1 MSRTDTA
8 VVFAGQGKLSP
19 AGFACSAEVRPYLDE
34 VYSQID
40 EVSLERIGI
49 AVSDVVA
56 SASSGGAFDSS
67 SLNSGTLELAIFG
80 ASVAAYRFLLDDAGA
95 PAVLLGHG
103 FSELT
108 ALVCAGSLSVTHGA
122 QIVCERS
129 SLLKAMDRSIGYM
142 GVLHADSFHAR
153 KIISRLHSDYICAAA
168 ENSPVETVIS
178 GRKGEMNE
186 AVRLAEK
193 HGFRFSRLVSPYALH
208 CRALMQDASHA
219 LASAVGNIP
228 SRTPQVPVFSS
239 WLGRYYRH
247 DDAVPSLLA
256 SYLARPFRFADAVW
270 QLCRNGVET
279 YVECGVLRGVSRHV
293 ENTISRRTAPVII
306 HADLMTQSLSELEQ
320 CIPID
325 AGAAH
330 ASPFGLRVAS
340 VH

>member
-8 VVFAGQGKLSP
+8 VMFAGQGKLSP
-19 AGFACSAEVRPYLDE
+19 AGFACSAEVKPYLDK

-40 EVSLERIGI
+40 EVSLGRMGI
-49 AVSDVVA
+49 AVSDVVGTA
-56 SASSGGAFDSS
+56 NSGGEFDSS

-80 ASVAAYRFLLDDAGA
+80 ASVAAYRFLLDNAGT
-95 PAVLLGHG
+95 PSVLLGHG
-103 FSELT
+103 FGELT
-108 ALVCAGSLSVTHGA
+108 ALVCAGSLSVAHGA

-129 SLLKAMDRSIGYM
+129 NLLKTMDRNTGYM
-142 GVLHADSFHAR
+142 GVLHTDNFHAR
-153 KIISRLHSDYICAAA
+153 KIISRLHSDYICVAA

-178 GRKGEMNE
+178 GRKSEMNE
-186 AVRLAEK
+186 AARLAEK
-193 HGFRFSRLVSPYALH
+193 HGFRFSKLVSPYALH

-219 LASAVGNIP
+219 LASAIGNIP
-228 SRTPQVPVFSS
+228 SRPAQVPVFSS
-239 WLGRYYRH
+239 WLGRYYRN
-247 DDAVPSLLA
+247 DDGVAALLA

-270 QLCRNGVET
+270 QLCRSGVET

-306 HADLMTQSLSELEQ
+306 QADLMTQSLSELEE

-325 AGAAH
+325 VGAVHAG
-330 ASPFGLRVAS
+330 SFGLRVAN